1 MKRKYESL
9 LLEHFAHDN
18 QMAFIAGPRQVGK
31 TTSCT
36 AFIKHHHYYNWDN
49 EDHRRLVIAG
59 PKAVADSIGA
69 SDQRTIIFDE
79 LHKFPHWKNF
89 LKGFYDTYARSRFN
103 VVVTGSSRL
112 DIYRKGADSLIGRY
126 FMYHMHPL
134 SVAEI
139 IKQDFNQD
147 ELSPPQPIDDDDFA
161 ALLKYGGFPEPY
173 LKRNPRFYN
182 RWKRTR
188 LKLLFREDLRD
199 TARVYEIAQVELL
212 AELLRQQAGQLVN
225 YAALS
230 RKIRTSQDS
239 VRRWTTILES
249 LYYCF
254 SIRPWSQNIARSLLK
269 EPKLFLTDWSL
280 VDDIGAR
287 NENFI
292 ACQLSKAIAWWQDLG
307 YGEYGLYF
315 LRTKDKR
322 EIDFLVT
329 KDRQPWFMIEV
340 KSSDS
345 RPLNKNLAYFQDRIG
360 AKHAFQLIIDA
371 GFENSDCF
379 KYDYPVRVPARTLL
393 SQLV

>member
-1 MKRKYESL
+1 
-9 LLEHFAHDN
+9 
-18 QMAFIAGPRQVGK
+18 MAFIAGPRQVGK

-36 AFIKHHHYYNWDN
+36 AFIKRHHYYNWDN

-112 DIYRKGADSLIGRY
+112 DIYRKGADSLMGRY

-147 ELSPPQPIDDDDFA
+147 ELSPPRPIDDDDFA
-161 ALLKYGGFPEPY
+161 ALLRYGGFPEPY

-199 TARVYEIAQVELL
+199 SARVYEIAQVELL

-230 RKIRTSQDS
+230 RKIRASQDS

-269 EPKLFLTDWSL
+269 EPKLYLTDWSL
-280 VDDIGAR
+280 VDDVGAK

-292 ACQLSKAIAWWQDLG
+292 ACQLLKAVAWWQDLG
-307 YGEYGLYF
+307 FDEYGLHF

-329 KDRQPWFMIEV
+329 KNRQPWFMLEA
-340 KSSDS
+340 KSSGS
-345 RPLNKNLAYFQDRIG
+345 RHLNKNLAYFQDRIG

-379 KYDYPVRVPARTLL
+379 KYDYPVHVPARTLL

>member
-230 RKIRTSQDS
+230 RKIRASQDS

-292 ACQLSKAIAWWQDLG
+292 ACQLSKAIAWWQGLG